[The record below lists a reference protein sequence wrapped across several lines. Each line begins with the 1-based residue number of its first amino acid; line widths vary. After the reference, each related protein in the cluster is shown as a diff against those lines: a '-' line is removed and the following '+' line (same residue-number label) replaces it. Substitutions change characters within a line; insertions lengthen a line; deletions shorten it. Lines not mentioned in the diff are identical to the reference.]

1 MKKFMTLLLMF
12 IVMTSWSQ
20 GFEGTIKWS
29 MKMDVTDP
37 KMKAEMEKMNNP
49 ANQAKM
55 KEMEAK
61 MNDPQFK
68 AQMDANPQMKAQIEA
83 MMKSMSAGGAGGAAN
98 GMMPT
103 GFLIKLKGGNTVT
116 LMQGGMMDGFEIL
129 HMKDKNQSV

>member
-37 KMKAEMEKMNNP
+37 KMKAEMEKMNDP

-83 MMKSMSAGGAGGAAN
+83 MMKSMSAGGGGANA
-98 GMMPT
+98 MMPS
-103 GFLIKLKGGNTVT
+103 GMLLKLKGGNTLT
-116 LMQGGMMDGFEIL
+116 IMQGG
-129 HMKDKNQSV
+129 